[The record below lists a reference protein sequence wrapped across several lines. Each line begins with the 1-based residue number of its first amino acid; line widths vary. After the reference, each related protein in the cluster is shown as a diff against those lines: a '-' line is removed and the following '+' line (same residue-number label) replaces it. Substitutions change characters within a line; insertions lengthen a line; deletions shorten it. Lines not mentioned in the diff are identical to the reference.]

1 MMTIKQAFNIFKVTF
16 KDTFQK
22 SLKNLGKK
30 SEDKNIGLKKKNDSV
45 KKVFLGI
52 FIAIGLIMIVFYV
65 AAFSAMMTNASIASN
80 LRSEIL
86 YTFIGL
92 SQLVVIFF
100 GSAVLLNYLYFSK
113 DNQLLS
119 SLPVSSKSIFIS
131 KYAMAYISELF
142 MCLLLYLPMLIT
154 YGVVSSSMGIHVGAS
169 FYIIT
174 ALSSLLLPIFPLL
187 IASIVSIPLMYIV
200 SFLKKRALGNAIVVG
215 VITLGVI
222 SLYFMFIGSVSGMS
236 QNTGND
242 GNLMLTAGMI
252 KLITNVKKI
261 TIFNYNLVNALLNNK
276 GALNFLLYLAELIA
290 MFAATILISSA
301 FYGKGMRIII
311 EGSGNFVKKT
321 AITSKNYVSKGFMKS
336 YIAKEIKNILNTPSL
351 FVGTILGIVII
362 PVFTYIFGSTFVFSE
377 EGITSI
383 GSELGMIG
391 MIMYMSAI
399 MMASGNTVAIVGI
412 SMEGKNMYL
421 LKSLPIKVNDILKP
435 KLIVSNSIN
444 VIIALITALSI
455 LFISKYHNVLIALL
469 VFITLIINGIGTC
482 SNGLYNDLKN
492 PNLHYKNVT
501 ELTKNNKRIIKPVLI
516 NIGIGLSYMIM
527 GIVLSLVPL
536 RDITRYALFFG
547 IILLVNGLYAALTWK
562 HLIDNAEEKYE
573 NIEV

>member
-1 MMTIKQAFNIFKVTF
+1 MTIKQAFNIFKVTF

-290 MFAATILISSA
+290 MFAAAILISSA

>member
-1 MMTIKQAFNIFKVTF
+1 MTIKQAFNIFKVTF